1 MRPNSSGQSK
11 GWNFTFSNVY
21 NSLSDILMLL
31 DQEKILIKGKE
42 GFGPSNFTDRQKH
55 NVIWPAKCKEEQEI
69 L

>member
-1 MRPNSSGQSK
+1 
-11 GWNFTFSNVY
+11 
-21 NSLSDILMLL
+21 MLL